1 MLLREDGTERPA
13 DPLGQPGI
21 PLAALEEAPR
31 IAAAGNHLADLE
43 AGFRHQKGSR
53 RPKGAALGNQ
63 AQDPAFD
70 GEPTA
75 RRLRCGKPGK
85 TLARQHDG
93 PSFFARDDENLVEG
107 TGQAGATQR
116 LAGHLRRQIADIMRH
131 LHPSSRAPSSRS

>member
-1 MLLREDGTERPA
+1 MVRSMTTTRSSSSTTRGRRSRIQSLPSGQATRQGSQPVTLRFADRRMLLREDGTERPA

-93 PSFFARDDENLVEG
+93 TN
-107 TGQAGATQR
+107 
-116 LAGHLRRQIADIMRH
+116 I
-131 LHPSSRAPSSRS
+131 